1 METYRK
7 RPLLGIIVLLAAT
20 VIWGFAYIAQ
30 SDAMQYLEVLT
41 YSGLRILAGAVALL
55 PIALINWRGD
65 FNQKAVSQ
73 GFRRTSL
80 QTTVRGG
87 VVCGIFMGAAIVF
100 QQYGIANGSVGKAGF
115 LTALYIVLV
124 PVIGILFGRRV
135 TWTVTACVL
144 IAVAG
149 SWFLCVKEKDLSI
162 SFADWMLIGD
172 AVLFAFQILFIDRYL
187 SLGANPVC
195 MACVEF
201 WTAGLILLPLMFLF
215 EHPSWEGILPAWKT
229 ILYAGLASGAVG
241 YTLQMI
247 GQRELEPA
255 GASLLMSLESVFAAL
270 FGWIILGEKMTP
282 REILGCGLV
291 MAAVVLSQVPIGKN
305 AAKAKP

>member
-7 RPLLGIIVLLAAT
+7 RPLVGIIVLLAAT
-20 VIWGFAYIAQ
+20 VIWGLAYIAQ
-30 SDAMQYLEVLT
+30 SDAMKYLGVLT
-41 YSGLRILAGAVALL
+41 YSGLRILAGAVVLI
-55 PIALINWRGD
+55 PIAILSWRSE
-65 FNQKAVSQ
+65 FNREAVSPES
-73 GFRRTSL
+73 RRKNL
-80 QTTVRGG
+80 ETTLKGG
-87 VVCGIFMGAAIVF
+87 LICGVFMCAAMVF

-135 TWTVTACVL
+135 TWVIAVCVL

-149 SWFLCVKEKDLSI
+149 SWFLCVKDRDLSI
-162 SFADWMLIGD
+162 SFGDWMLIGD

-187 SLGANPVC
+187 SRGANPVVMTC
-195 MACVEF
+195 IEF
-201 WTAGLILLPLMFLF
+201 WTAGVILLPLMFLF
-215 EHPSWEGILPAWKT
+215 ETPSWENIVPAWKT

-270 FGWIILGEKMTP
+270 FGWIILKERMSS
-282 REILGCGLV
+282 REIFGCVLV
-291 MAAVVLSQVPIGKN
+291 MAAVVLSQIPIGK
-305 AAKAKP
+305 AARRIRS